1 MADFKV
7 VKQEGNNDMW
17 WVYNAIDA
25 LDISE
30 PTQLVQV
37 LAESQ
42 RTFSV
47 SENEALITQ
56 KNKLIDDTKAE
67 IAGLQAEI
75 DATKDESSVLEHS
88 IIELKK

>member
-1 MADFKV
+1 MFKV
-7 VKQEGNNDMW
+7 VKQEGDNDMW
-17 WVYNAIDA
+17 WVYNTIDA
-25 LDISE
+25 LDIKD

-47 SENEALITQ
+47 SENEAKIIQ
-56 KNKLIDDTKAE
+56 NNKQIAE
-67 IAGLQAEI
+67 IQKENGELKAEI